1 MTGNGANIAGI
12 HELMNNELGIPA
24 RTPNELIGVSFNRQI
39 EVNANILQYVGC
51 FGAVYSPVNFIPD
64 EIKNKVATKDSVM
77 SIAAVFVAA
86 IILCVAVSLFS
97 VIQLNSASSRYDT
110 AHAKELSLLPVEA
123 KYKELEETRKKVAT
137 YFLIKNRV
145 NTNNDQLH
153 KVLDDIKEGCPE
165 SFCIDSI
172 SVTDEGGTVSCT
184 SQDKLSSVS
193 ALVIRLNLLQEIK
206 NVTISSS
213 IAKTE
218 NEVTKKR
225 QYKYTISFEY
235 VEAEEKLDTAELEY
249 LEDILMVNEEA
260 K

>member
-1 MTGNGANIAGI
+1 M
-12 HELMNNELGIPA
+12 
-24 RTPNELIGVSFNRQI
+24 
-39 EVNANILQYVGC
+39 
-51 FGAVYSPVNFIPD
+51 
-64 EIKNKVATKDSVM
+64 
-77 SIAAVFVAA
+77 
-86 IILCVAVSLFS
+86 
-97 VIQLNSASSRYDT
+97 
-110 AHAKELSLLPVEA
+110 
-123 KYKELEETRKKVAT
+123 
-137 YFLIKNRV
+137 
-145 NTNNDQLH
+145 
-153 KVLDDIKEGCPE
+153 
-165 SFCIDSI
+165 
-172 SVTDEGGTVSCT
+172 TDEGGTVSCT

-249 LEDILMVNEEA
+249 LGDILMVNEEA